1 MDNFLVAVIFGFGTL
16 FGLVVGL
23 LMCTYYHN
31 RVLKQRLDMF
41 IQNLD
46 VIFGD
51 LIVDLDNTLEKRFA
65 PPPKRSTASKEEVPP
80 PHVME
85 KLAKMA
91 GISSEIQD
99 LVMTLDGPLKGGLDA
114 KYRKANAAKIRALQ
128 EEMKEVINEILRL
141 GFDPKIMF
149 MDAYGNK
156 QITVLSKLLDRITK
170 GPDDLQP
177 FSDDKPNLSIIDEE
191 VPPQVPPTD
200 TNVH

>member
-65 PPPKRSTASKEEVPP
+65 PPPKRSTVSKEEVPP